1 MSNMLPRRFG
11 VEIEYNSFDKS
22 SRSVDANNLPNGI
35 YFFADTIKY
44 KLNKNVDIHKW
55 EHTNNNSNWVVKP
68 DSSCGLEVCSPP
80 VNAHYGFKEIYDVIE
95 CLAKT
100 KHISADNRCS
110 LHVHVEI
117 EDFNQE
123 EITTLVTRWINFEMF
138 FYFITRTNRWMNK
151 YCKPLGFYHFFNNTK
166 NINIT
171 KAIDVL
177 SDNKYFAINF
187 YHYKKGKRK
196 TIEFRIMGSD
206 ACLDPNDALNWCKVI
221 LLFVDACRKRSD
233 NYTMIYNP
241 KYLSVKEIT
250 NFIDFQNEKELC
262 MWIVSRLSDTM
273 KSDLATMFVWKNMVE
288 NCKND
293 INELMD
299 KLQGVAC
306 D

>member
-1 MSNMLPRRFG
+1 
-11 VEIEYNSFDKS
+11 
-22 SRSVDANNLPNGI
+22 
-35 YFFADTIKY
+35 
-44 KLNKNVDIHKW
+44 
-55 EHTNNNSNWVVKP
+55 
-68 DSSCGLEVCSPP
+68 
-80 VNAHYGFKEIYDVIE
+80 
-95 CLAKT
+95 
-100 KHISADNRCS
+100 
-110 LHVHVEI
+110 
-117 EDFNQE
+117 
-123 EITTLVTRWINFEMF
+123 
-138 FYFITRTNRWMNK
+138 
-151 YCKPLGFYHFFNNTK
+151 
-166 NINIT
+166 
-171 KAIDVL
+171 
-177 SDNKYFAINF
+177 
-187 YHYKKGKRK
+187 
-196 TIEFRIMGSD
+196 MGSD

-221 LLFVDACRKRSD
+221 LLFVDSCRKRSD